1 LIGYG
6 QARGFVSKSGSPEAQ
21 ADNLL
26 SMWEGLQVVRSR
38 LSLSERTAAEACFI
52 FPVKERSAPDRAY
65 RSHKCNDGLRAG
77 IYAGRQ

>member
-38 LSLSERTAAEACFI
+38 LSLSERTAADPAAPLQEG
-52 FPVKERSAPDRAY
+52 PVRPGRTRPVRSAAAPPPKPA
-65 RSHKCNDGLRAG
+65 SSFP
-77 IYAGRQ
+77 